1 MLRYQL
7 DTTVIYVLKWRPGD
21 VSNSETRG
29 VLTGPVGPIACY
41 GETAPIKAGRRWGVG
56 YQKFGPV

>member
-1 MLRYQL
+1 MLGYQL

-29 VLTGPVGPIACY
+29 GGDWPCWTNRLL
-41 GETAPIKAGRRWGVG
+41 R
-56 YQKFGPV
+56 

>member
-1 MLRYQL
+1 MLGYQL

-29 VLTGPVGPIACY
+29 GLTGPVGPIACY
-41 GETAPIKAGRRWGVG
+41 GDTAPIKAG
-56 YQKFGPV
+56 

>member
-29 VLTGPVGPIACY
+29 
-41 GETAPIKAGRRWGVG
+41 
-56 YQKFGPV
+56 F